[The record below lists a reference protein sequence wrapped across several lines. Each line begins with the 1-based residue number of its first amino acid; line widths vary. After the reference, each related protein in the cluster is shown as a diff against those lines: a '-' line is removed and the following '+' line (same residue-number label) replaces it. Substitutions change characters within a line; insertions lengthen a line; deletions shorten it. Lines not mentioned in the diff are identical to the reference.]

1 MSLQSATEFTNVLI
15 ADPNLM
21 TEVEHTTKG
30 KNEAEAYSAVSALGK
45 SRGYDFTPEE
55 AATMRQAFIRQL
67 SDADLDGVAGG
78 LDDGGFAKG
87 AVTIVAGQIAGEFL
101 PGAGTFIGAG
111 IGAGVGA
118 ALDGASASQS
128 LAAGAMGAAQKAND
142 VGAVVK
148 KIFSGW

>member
-55 AATMRQAFIRQL
+55 AATMREAFIRQL

-78 LDDGGFAKG
+78 VNIPPA
-87 AVTIVAGQIAGEFL
+87 AINTVTTGIANKIL
-101 PGAGTFIGAG
+101 PGAGVVVGAPLGAG
-111 IGAGVGA
+111 INSILHGGSPSDAINAIGNAGK
-118 ALDGASASQS
+118 QEFE
-128 LAAGAMGAAQKAND
+128 Q
-142 VGAVVK
+142 VK
-148 KIFSGW
+148 SVAEKVFSGW